1 MSSNFISNFNST
13 FNSNFNS
20 SSKKN
25 RISYTNAIARGYNDI
40 GETINPWIYSS
51 RSGNIPVLFPSNP
64 KSDVHIFEN
73 LIVDKNITAY
83 AYFTSSD
90 FNLKSNI
97 EDLDFSFNEK
107 IMNLLPKQYT
117 YKSDK
122 EQTPHYG
129 FIAQELEL
137 EFPELVKEIS
147 SNNQKVKT
155 INYLELIP
163 ILLLKIKDLQSQ
175 IDVLKKMFE

>member
-1 MSSNFISNFNST
+1 MSFTLNSSN
-13 FNSNFNS
+13 
-20 SSKKN
+20 KERKP
-25 RISYTNAIARGYNDI
+25 YTNAIVRSYND
-40 GETINPWIYSS
+40 GEPINPWTYSFS
-51 RSGNIPVLFPSNP
+51 VGNIPVLVPSIK
-64 KSDVHIFEN
+64 KSNVNIFKD
-73 LIVDKNITAY
+73 LIVDGTITAN

-97 EDLDFSFNEK
+97 EDLDFSFNDK

-129 FIAQELEL
+129 FIAQELEE

-155 INYLELIP
+155 INYPELIP
-163 ILLLKIKDLQSQ
+163 ILLFKIKDLQSQ
-175 IDVLKKMFE
+175 IDKLKKMFE